1 MPCCGTQ
8 KTGKTDTSDFRLFYN
23 ECWINMS
30 FKKNP
35 DLKNAAYFVWPSW
48 KTVLY
53 QQFSFSPGSDIHPN
67 TPSYALSFY
76 LFIMFRS
83 ALFTYHIIHSL

>member
-1 MPCCGTQ
+1 LHVILTKEKKDPKCSVFCLCCETQ
-8 KTGKTDTSDFRLFYN
+8 KTGKTYTSDFRLFYN

-35 DLKNAAYFVWPSW
+35 DLKNATYFVWPSW

-67 TPSYALSFY
+67 TP
-76 LFIMFRS
+76 
-83 ALFTYHIIHSL
+83 